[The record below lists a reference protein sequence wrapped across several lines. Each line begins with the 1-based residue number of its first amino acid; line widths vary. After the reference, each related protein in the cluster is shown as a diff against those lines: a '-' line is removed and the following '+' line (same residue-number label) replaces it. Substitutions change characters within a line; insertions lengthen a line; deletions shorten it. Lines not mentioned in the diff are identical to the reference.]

1 MHLPKRLIAPLLALG
16 ISALAGSG
24 TPASADA
31 GITIHLANASV
42 DSLIVTLYDRNLRRH
57 QQVLS
62 GQVINGNASISIT
75 ISADSTGQGHVA
87 WTAMTVDRDMR
98 QCGHQD
104 KPGVYDGS
112 TVQVFADSACKRR

>member
-1 MHLPKRLIAPLLALG
+1 MRLSIRVIAAFLALCLLT
-16 ISALAGSG
+16 LAGSA
-24 TPASADA
+24 TPALADA
-31 GITIHLANASV
+31 RITLHIANGSV
-42 DSLIVTLYDRNLRRH
+42 DSLIVTLYDRNLRRR

-75 ISADSTGQGHVA
+75 VSADSSGQGHVA

-98 QCGHQD
+98 QCGHED
-104 KPGVYDGS
+104 KRGVYDGS

>member
-1 MHLPKRLIAPLLALG
+1 MHLSKRALCALLAVGALT
-16 ISALAGSG
+16 LAGSG

-31 GITIHLANASV
+31 RITLHIANGSV

-75 ISADSTGQGHVA
+75 ISADSSGQGHIA

-104 KPGVYDGS
+104 KRGVYDGS
-112 TVQVFADSACKRR
+112 TVQVFADSSCKRR

>member
-1 MHLPKRLIAPLLALG
+1 MRTRKRFFASLLSLGLLAAADG
-16 ISALAGSG
+16 G

-31 GITIHLANASV
+31 RITLHIANGSV

-75 ISADSTGQGHVA
+75 VSADSTGQAHVS

-98 QCGHQD
+98 QCGHDD
-104 KPGVYDGS
+104 KRGVNDGS
-112 TVQVFADSACKRR
+112 TLQVSANGAWKRR